1 LPSYEEFCQL
11 EEYVK
16 DSNKLKK
23 EHVWKTSL
31 DDPFGFG
38 ALPAGCCAQGHDFGL
53 GKFGLFGH
61 LREKFL
67 IQENAVSK
75 LEIWIMMN

>member
-1 LPSYEEFCQL
+1 MFGRPLWTILLAL
-11 EEYVK
+11 ERC
-16 DSNKLKK
+16 L
-23 EHVWKTSL
+23 L
-31 DDPFGFG
+31 DVAHRDMT
-38 ALPAGCCAQGHDFGL
+38 LDWENL
-53 GKFGLFGH
+53 RLFGH